1 VKEKVFVSAVVYT
14 RNEQAV
20 AGERIKLLDDVLYR
34 TFEHYE
40 IIVVNDGSTD
50 GTLERLKDT
59 SRDLHESLIVIN
71 LSREHGLE
79 KAMMA
84 GLIKSMGDFVIEI
97 DSILMDF
104 ELNRIPEMYQTALK
118 GFDIVVL
125 APESNPSF
133 TSGMFYKVINK
144 VTYLNLDLKTETA
157 RLVSRRALNAM
168 LNLKEKVRYRK
179 ALYAYTGYLKTELL
193 YNSAERK
200 FLAKKKIN
208 RENISTAFDI
218 IVSFSNFG
226 LKSSHYLSFIFLCF
240 SLFMGAYAMYNYFFN
255 QSVVAGWTTLMI
267 LISLGFAGMFFI
279 IGMLGEYISRI
290 MIEIQDRPFY
300 TVRSVEILRP
310 VNSEI
315 SELTQSLSEVAAGK
329 QND

>member
-1 VKEKVFVSAVVYT
+1 MKEKVFVSAVVYT
-14 RNEQAV
+14 RNDQAL
-20 AGERIKLLDDVLYR
+20 AGERIKLLDDTLYG

-50 GTLERLKDT
+50 RTLERLRDI
-59 SRDLHESLIVIN
+59 SRDLNESLVVIN

-84 GLIKSMGDFVIEI
+84 GLIKSMGDFVFEI

-104 ELNRIPEMYQTALK
+104 DLNRLPDMYQTALK

-125 APESNPSF
+125 APEINPSF
-133 TSGMFYKVINK
+133 ASKMFYKAINK
-144 VTYLNLDLKTETA
+144 ITYLNLDLKTETA
-157 RLVSRRALNAM
+157 RLISRRALNAM

-179 ALYAYTGYLKTELL
+179 ALYAYTGYSKTELL
-193 YNSAERK
+193 YNPAERK
-200 FLAKKKIN
+200 FPAKKKIN
-208 RENISTAFDI
+208 RENVGTALDI

-226 LKSSHYLSFIFLCF
+226 LKSAHYLSIFFLFF
-240 SLFMGAYAMYNYFFN
+240 SLFMGAYAFYNYFFN

-267 LISLGFAGMFFI
+267 LISFGFAGMFFI

-300 TVRSVEILRP
+300 TVRSVEIYRP
-310 VNSEI
+310 RKNEMSDI
-315 SELTQSLSEVAAGK
+315 TQALDEVAVGK
-329 QND
+329 Q